1 MTADLITE
9 KLKARF
15 GEKILDF
22 AKDAINP
29 VAKIVPEAVYEVC
42 KFVKEDSELYFDMC
56 HNLSGYDLGAGRNLV
71 VIYHLFS
78 FRHRHWYVIKTE
90 VPRDGRHIPT
100 VALLWRTADWHERE
114 VYDLFGIRFDGHPDH
129 RRILCPD
136 DWEGWPLRKDY
147 VVQEY
152 YHGIRVPY
160 KEDWNNFDTLAAN
173 PERGHFVFQFEK
185 RLPVAGDDGKPVEKS
200 NQ

>member
-1 MTADLITE
+1 MKPDEIAQ
-9 KLKARF
+9 KLRDRF
-15 GEKILDF
+15 GDRILAFDEKALD
-22 AKDAINP
+22 P
-29 VAKIVPEAVYEVC
+29 VVKVTPEAIYEIC
-42 KFVKEDSELYFDMC
+42 KFLKEEPDLFFNMC
-56 HNLSGYDLGAGRNLV
+56 HSVSGYDLGAGKELG

-78 FRHRHWYVIKTE
+78 FRNKHWFTVKTE
-90 VPRDGRHIPT
+90 VPREGAHVPT

-114 VYDLFGIRFDGHPDH
+114 VYDLFGVTFDGHPDH

-160 KEDWNNFDTLAAN
+160 DEDWHQFDTLAAN
-173 PERGHFVFQFEK
+173 PERGNFVFAFEK
-185 RLPVAGDDGKPVEKS
+185 KLPVGNDGQPTNGKE
-200 NQ
+200 